1 MKTLLI
7 SKQIDDYTEENTS
20 AELPVLARLNRQT
33 NLKRGDAVMLSGH
46 LQGSFL
52 QMISHM
58 IRPKCVLEIGTFT
71 GYSAICLAQGLQDDG
86 RLHTIEIDEELKDM
100 ATAYISEAGLSEKI
114 IQHIGSAID
123 IIPAINESFDIVFID
138 ADKSNYERYYDLVF
152 DKVPIGGYIIADN
165 VLYDGEVVLP
175 EDQQTKNA
183 RAISSFNRKVKA
195 DKRIEHLLVP
205 MRDGVMIA
213 RKISG

>member
-1 MKTLLI
+1 LKTLLI
-7 SKQIDDYTEENTS
+7 SKQIDDYTEQNTS

-33 NLKRGDAVMLSGH
+33 NLKRGDSVMLSGH
-46 LQGSFL
+46 LQGRFL
-52 QMISHM
+52 QMMSHM
-58 IRPKCVLEIGTFT
+58 IKPKCVLEIGTFT
-71 GYSAICLAQGLQDDG
+71 GYSAICLAQGLQDGG

-100 ATAYISEAGLSEKI
+100 ASAHIDEAGLSEKI
-114 IQHIGSAID
+114 VQHIGSAID
-123 IIPAINESFDIVFID
+123 IIPTISESFDIVFID

-165 VLYDGEVVLP
+165 VLYDGEVILP

-183 RAISSFNRKVKA
+183 RAISSFNRKIKA
-195 DKRIEHLLVP
+195 DNRIEHVLVP
-205 MRDGVMIA
+205 MRDGIMIA